1 MNNFG
6 KIGQKGV
13 VQLPVI
19 IGLLIMAIAIPL
31 AAKLTQESQDTR
43 NRAADYECQSSSEC
57 ADGYVCKN
65 FYCVK
70 SGQPAPKCKE
80 GDVQR
85 CQISGRAG
93 QKECTGGKWSRCV
106 ETSSD
111 AQDKCGMTA
120 AELKKAEANC
130 KRTGQRW
137 DVRLCNCVAIPK
149 SGGSN
154 SDVCTKNSDC
164 LSGRCANFRCVPV
177 TGQSQEEKVCIAKGC
192 FWNRG
197 GISGCSCPLVS
208 PTPVPTRVACP
219 EGCPAGSYCDSRTGC
234 EPIMCTANDDCKPGE
249 RCMDFECVDAP

>member
-1 MNNFG
+1 MI
-6 KIGQKGV
+6 KQKGIASGLMLV
-13 VQLPVI
+13 MMAVAFV
-19 IGLLIMAIAIPL
+19 GLLGASAMV
-31 AAKLTQESQDTR
+31 KKNQDTR

-70 SGQPAPKCKE
+70 SGEPAPKCKE

-197 GISGCSCPLVS
+197 GILGCSCSQVS
-208 PTPVPTRVACP
+208 PTPVPTRVICP
-219 EGCPAGSYCDSRTGC
+219 EGCPAGAYCNFKTGC
-234 EPIMCTANDDCKPGE
+234 EPIMCWNNSDCKSGE
-249 RCMDFECVDAP
+249 RCVGFECMEAP